1 MSMVE
6 EKLDSLMMTLWRDG
20 ECRTRSAG
28 QQSHMVSMSSTIYY
42 YKTSTI
48 RPKCL
53 QKGISKICCVLG
65 LYVIYDNC
73 TTFLSHCACIT

>member
-1 MSMVE
+1 MIE

-48 RPKCL
+48 GAKCL
-53 QKGISKICCVLG
+53 EKAM
-65 LYVIYDNC
+65 
-73 TTFLSHCACIT
+73 F